1 MSALEELDVSDMS
14 ALEERDVSDMS
25 ALEELDV
32 SDMSGSVRGPGLV
45 SMSPDLLIIRK
56 LEYRNKVRVAK

>member
-14 ALEERDVSDMS
+14 ALEER
-25 ALEELDV
+25 DV

-56 LEYRNKVRVAK
+56 IEYRSTVRVAK